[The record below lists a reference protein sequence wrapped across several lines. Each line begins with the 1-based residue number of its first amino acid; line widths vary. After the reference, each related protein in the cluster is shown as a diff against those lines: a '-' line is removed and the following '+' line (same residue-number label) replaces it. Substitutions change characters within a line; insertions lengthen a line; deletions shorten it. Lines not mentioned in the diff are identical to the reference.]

1 MIEGRRRRR
10 GGGEGEVGGRWS
22 EGGGETEGHM
32 EGEAGGDRGG
42 RWRGE
47 TDKPVF
53 NIEFDLFGCKAA
65 ILVSIPLSSCRSID
79 PSPFASYK

>member
-1 MIEGRRRRR
+1 MERRWR
-10 GGGEGEVGGRWS
+10 GEV
-22 EGGGETEGHM
+22 EGGGG
-32 EGEAGGDRGG
+32 GG

-79 PSPFASYK
+79 PSPFESYK